1 MSIVSFSLYWHGLF
15 LTPFDSILVLASEDI
30 SDANETDDTQDNNN
44 MSSSTAATKKKK
56 KSSSSSDKKKTGA
69 ADGLLKSPPVPVSFN
84 LFACDA
90 FQKTRYVFDDKDIIE
105 LEIFVNGCIPNHAY
119 KAELSP
125 DKTTFFWKRG
135 TPRSVFNPARLEQ
148 SMPAGTYNPNHTRV
162 AAHSET
168 HQKVLASEP
177 DSNRGWYFCGSPVSI
192 DLGAQ
197 VVGDPT
203 VYFSKYKVCE
213 FDGHAQYNTIYS
225 FIMEV
230 ASQRIQAKKKATQ
243 TQVLTLDFDD
253 DDDDEDDVGR
263 RPSCAAARRGES
275 VQQLPFMQPRDGGA
289 KGKGKG
295 GGSRRTITAAG
306 SITTTK
312 AALPSQTMTTNSMAK
327 RPVSFSNSDGSG
339 SSSSGD
345 SSGSEDD
352 DDSDL
357 DVKPPAKSVKREVKS
372 EVKSK
377 AAACIELDSDDE

>member
-1 MSIVSFSLYWHGLF
+1 MTL
-15 LTPFDSILVLASEDI
+15 LVLASENT
-30 SDANETDDTQDNNN
+30 SDANETTDDDKDDT
-44 MSSSTAATKKKK
+44 MSSSTATTKKTKK
-56 KSSSSSDKKKTGA
+56 KSSGHKKTGA
-69 ADGLLKSPPVPVSFN
+69 ADADGQLKSPPVPVSFN

-90 FQKTRYVFDDKDIIE
+90 YEKTEYVWDGKDIIE

-119 KAELSP
+119 LAELSP
-125 DKTTFFWKRG
+125 DKRTFFWKRG
-135 TPRSVFNPARLEQ
+135 TPKSVFCPERLEQ
-148 SMPAGTYNPNHTRV
+148 SMDAGTYNPNHTRV
-162 AAHSET
+162 AAHGDI
-168 HQKVLASEP
+168 HQMVLASNPE
-177 DSNRGWYFCGSPVSI
+177 SKKGWYFCKSPVSI

-203 VYFSKYKVCE
+203 VFCSRYQVCE
-213 FDGHAQYNTIYS
+213 FEGHAQFNTIYS
-225 FIMEV
+225 FVMEK

-243 TQVLTLDFDD
+243 TQILTLAFDDD
-253 DDDDEDDVGR
+253 DDDDEDGVGR
-263 RPSCAAARRGES
+263 GPSCAAARRGQP
-275 VQQLPFMQPRDGGA
+275 VQQLPFMQPRDGAGA
-289 KGKGKG
+289 KGKGGKG
-295 GGSRRTITAAG
+295 GGSRR

-312 AALPSQTMTTNSMAK
+312 AALPSQTMTSMAK

-357 DVKPPAKSVKREVKS
+357 DVKPLAKSVKREVKS